1 MEAFNKNIIQK
12 IRYLKLENKN
22 NFDTSEA
29 IDKAVNIYNN
39 TLHST
44 IKIDPIKAFYLRNK
58 KILNRIL
65 QNILNSQINEKKDS
79 SIIEKGSKAL

>member
-44 IKIDPIKAFYLRNK
+44 IKIEPIKAFYLRNK